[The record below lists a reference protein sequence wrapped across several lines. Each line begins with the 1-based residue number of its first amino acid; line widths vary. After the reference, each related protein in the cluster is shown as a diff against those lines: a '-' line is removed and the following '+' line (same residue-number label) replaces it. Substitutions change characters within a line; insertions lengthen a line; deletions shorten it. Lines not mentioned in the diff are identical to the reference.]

1 MYTVPRFFKC
11 RATKRSADKREKKL
25 CVVGGST
32 QLTYIYLQGRAVFAS
47 GSPFD
52 HVEYNGIFLYVM
64 HSLKTDLFV
73 LYFIILF

>member
-11 RATKRSADKREKKL
+11 RATKRSADKHEKKF

-32 QLTYIYLQGRAVFAS
+32 QLAYIFLQGRAVFAS

-52 HVEYNGIFLYVM
+52 PVEYNGIF
-64 HSLKTDLFV
+64 FV
-73 LYFIILF
+73 CDAFTVSIIKSNFL